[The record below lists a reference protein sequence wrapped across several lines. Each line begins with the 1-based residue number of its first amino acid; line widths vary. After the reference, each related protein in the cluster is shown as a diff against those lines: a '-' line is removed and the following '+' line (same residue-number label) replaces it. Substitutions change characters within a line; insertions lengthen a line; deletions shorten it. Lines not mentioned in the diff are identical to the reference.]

1 MMIGDSED
9 TLNWD
14 MFDQF
19 LSVAVEDIEFEFA
32 GFAHVPWADYF
43 LNPRRLRGSDFLM
56 RWNQGVWSERIV
68 IEAVN
73 DTREF
78 YAIPYGPSSV
88 APDGDVRAYELYFER
103 LEQAGLSQLKRPD
116 ILIFRRSDADEV
128 NRLVHKLGGEQDLP
142 FTTEDD
148 ATMQQI
154 LSRSVVAIEC
164 ENSLWRAKQMP
175 AYGSQLRPMRRLG
188 GKPGLPKNAVLPTV
202 ILKEEDRERL
212 FAWQDKN
219 KIDIHIWHVFY
230 DMSFGLGLNAADA
243 LISEGLIEP
252 TNQRFQAPGGATT
265 EKYIYKFYYH
275 YAYPIGE
282 ITEEPNLVADFIT
295 DRNGHILPFVRFEGG
310 KMTISVE
317 TVQLLEEL
325 SE

>member
-1 MMIGDSED
+1 MDGDSEN

-19 LSVAVEDIEFEFA
+19 LSVAVEDIEFEFT

-73 DTREF
+73 DTQEF

-88 APDGDVRAYELYFER
+88 APDNDVRAYELYFER
-103 LEQAGLSQLKRPD
+103 LEKAGLSQLKRPD
-116 ILIFRRSDADEV
+116 ILIFNKSDASTVD
-128 NRLVHKLGGEQDLP
+128 RMVHTLGGERELP
-142 FTTEDD
+142 FIPEDN
-148 ATMQQI
+148 ATVKQL
-154 LSRSVVAIEC
+154 LSMAVIATEC
-164 ENSLWRAKQMP
+164 ENSLWRAERMP

-230 DMSFGLGLNAADA
+230 DMSFGLGLNAANA
-243 LISEGLIEP
+243 SAI
-252 TNQRFQAPGGATT
+252 PGSGRS
-265 EKYIYKFYYH
+265 Y
-275 YAYPIGE
+275 
-282 ITEEPNLVADFIT
+282 D
-295 DRNGHILPFVRFEGG
+295 
-310 KMTISVE
+310 
-317 TVQLLEEL
+317 
-325 SE
+325 

>member
-1 MMIGDSED
+1 MESESIQNRD
-9 TLNWD
+9 V
-14 MFDQF
+14 FEGY
-19 LSVAVEDIEFEFA
+19 LSAAVEDIELEFT
-32 GFAHVPWADYF
+32 GFPYIPWADHF

-68 IEAVN
+68 IEAIN

-88 APDGDVRAYELYFER
+88 APDNDVRAYELYFER

-116 ILIFRRSDADEV
+116 ILLFGKSDAVEV
-128 NRLVHKLGGEQDLP
+128 DRLVNTLGGEDELP
-142 FTTEDD
+142 FIPEDD
-148 ATMQQI
+148 PAMRQL
-154 LSRSVVAIEC
+154 LSRAIIAVEC
-164 ENSLWRAKQMP
+164 ENSLWRARQMP
-175 AYGSQLRPMRRLG
+175 SYGERLRPMRRLG
-188 GKPGLPKNAVLPTV
+188 GRLGLPKNAVLPTV
-202 ILKEEDRERL
+202 ILKEEDRGRL
-212 FAWQDKN
+212 FTWQDEN
-219 KIDIHIWHVFY
+219 NIDIHIWHIFY

-243 LISEGLIEP
+243 LIAEGLIEP

-275 YAYPIGE
+275 YAYPIGD

-310 KMTISVE
+310 RMIINTETI
-317 TVQLLEEL
+317 QLLEEL

>member
-1 MMIGDSED
+1 MVIGDSEN

-19 LSVAVEDIEFEFA
+19 LSVAVEDIEFEFT
-32 GFAHVPWADYF
+32 GFAHVPWADHF

-68 IEAVN
+68 IEAIN

-88 APDGDVRAYELYFER
+88 APDNDVRAYELYFER
-103 LEQAGLSQLKRPD
+103 LEEAGLSQLKRPD
-116 ILIFRRSDADEV
+116 ILLFRKSDMAEV
-128 NRLVHKLGGEQDLP
+128 VELIQTLGGETELP
-142 FTTEDD
+142 FISEDL
-148 ATMQQI
+148 ATMKI
-154 LSRSVVAIEC
+154 LLSKAIIAIEC
-164 ENSLWRAKQMP
+164 ENSLWRAGQMP
-175 AYGSQLRPMRRLG
+175 AYGSELRPMRRLG
-188 GKPGLPKNAVLPTV
+188 FKPGLPKNAVLPTV
-202 ILKEEDRERL
+202 ILKEEDRGRL

-219 KIDIHIWHVFY
+219 EIDIHIWHVFY
-230 DMSFGLGLNAADA
+230 DMAFGLRLSAADA

-282 ITEEPNLVADFIT
+282 IAEEPNLVADFIT

-310 KMTISVE
+310 KMTINEE
-317 TVQLLEEL
+317 TIRLLEKT

>member
-1 MMIGDSED
+1 MDGESEKHTD
-9 TLNWD
+9 WD
-14 MFDQF
+14 VFEQF
-19 LSVAVEDIEFEFA
+19 LSATVEDIELEFT
-32 GFAHVPWADYF
+32 GFTYIPWANF
-43 LNPRRLRGSDFLM
+43 ILNPRRLRGSDFLM

-73 DTREF
+73 DTQEF

-88 APDGDVRAYELYFER
+88 APDNDVRTYELYFER
-103 LEQAGLSQLKRPD
+103 LEQAGLSRLKRPD
-116 ILIFRRSDADEV
+116 ILIFNKSDASTV
-128 NRLVHKLGGEQDLP
+128 NRMVYTLGGEQELP
-142 FTTEDD
+142 FIPEDD
-148 ATMQQI
+148 AI
-154 LSRSVVAIEC
+154 VRELLSMVVIAIEC
-164 ENSLWRAKQMP
+164 ENSLWRAEQMP

-219 KIDIHIWHVFY
+219 KIAIHIWHVFY

-282 ITEEPNLVADFIT
+282 ITEEPSLVADFIT

-310 KMTISVE
+310 KMAINAGTI
-317 TVQLLEEL
+317 QLLKEL
-325 SE
+325 GG

>member
-1 MMIGDSED
+1 MNMKLDSVQ
-9 TLNWD
+9 NWSA
-14 MFDQF
+14 FEQC
-19 LSVAVEDIEFEFA
+19 LSSTVEDVEIEFT
-32 GFAHVPWADYF
+32 GFSHIPRADHF

-73 DTREF
+73 ETREF

-88 APDGDVRAYELYFER
+88 APDNDVRAYELYFER
-103 LEQAGLSQLKRPD
+103 LEQAGLSRLKRPD
-116 ILIFRRSDADEV
+116 ILIFKKSNAASVD
-128 NRLVHKLGGEQDLP
+128 RLVSALGGEQELP
-142 FTTEDD
+142 FIPEEDASMRKLLSD
-148 ATMQQI
+148 AI
-154 LSRSVVAIEC
+154 IAVEC
-164 ENSLWRAKQMP
+164 ENSLWRAGQMP

-188 GKPGLPKNAVLPTV
+188 GKLGLPKNAVLPTV
-202 ILKEEDRERL
+202 ILKEEDRGRL

-230 DMSFGLGLNAADA
+230 DMSFGLALNAADA
-243 LISEGLIEP
+243 LIAEGLIEP

-275 YAYPIGE
+275 YAYRIGD

-295 DRNGHILPFVRFEGG
+295 DRNGHILPYVRFESG
-310 KMTISVE
+310 KMAINADTIR
-317 TVQLLEEL
+317 LLEEL
-325 SE
+325 GG